1 MIAFLPASAR
11 RLVSDALL
19 PLTVVDAGLCARAV
33 DYVLNGTQPGVLRE
47 VTTKGRDPADCLVL
61 ATSNASYTHWYG
73 RTWLRSLQEEA
84 GIRWKRG
91 DGSAGPLLTRRD
103 ALYRGRSVLPDQ
115 WVRLGRLLAAILQAD
130 PVYDPPAPQQV
141 PGWLDALL
149 ADVVF
154 TVDAR
159 DAGSTPES
167 WARKVS
173 QERPSWDAGRLVT
186 LLRQAG
192 CQEDDIPAVVLLA
205 AYSESTRK
213 PTWHRRLSA
222 ADLPGITSYLTE
234 HAPALPG
241 PLLGSLRRQERHN
254 VLRRMAASPQWAAAG
269 AHMVAAVAE
278 GDCKELR
285 REALDLLKGLDA
297 TTRAGALAPVL
308 AQASASRCQ
317 ELVDFLDQLPGG
329 PDLLTRVAEENRRL
343 AELVGAT
350 RARHDTL
357 DAAGIDEPLDLPP
370 FTPLEVGPEA
380 APVKDELRAA
390 LEQVASRSDSRHS
403 WVRGQVR
410 ELMEVVDETLDALVA
425 VADGR
430 RHQPPA
436 LLSMFS
442 VLWFIEH
449 APSLTFA
456 HALRLRAVKRSDHW
470 YTVLRHYTGP
480 DTDPRAVEDLVAR
493 LDLDPQAV
501 RDLYEEG
508 LPSHVFYAVDART
521 SWPWYATRPELL
533 RERLGEAAT
542 APRALEILAA
552 FPRVPAEL
560 LPAVADAAVGPSKVA
575 RPLAQAALRSH
586 PRVRELAEQ
595 GLAARTVAVRTSA
608 AAWVGSLARPES
620 VPALRT
626 ALSREKGGVVPA
638 ALLAALEGCG
648 ADMTEFL
655 SPQALGAEAAKGLRR
670 KIPASLSWFDPL
682 SLPSVRWKGGDAV
695 DPRTLWWW
703 VVLADRLKNPS
714 GRGPVDLYLS
724 LLEPADAAV
733 LAAHVVR
740 AWVVQDTAHPSAQ
753 DSQAYA
759 QTAGR
764 QRYDQ
769 TRRWLASCRTT
780 PRLADSLPQAEA
792 EAAVGLEERVA
803 QAYAEHQRTYVG
815 SAIADKGLLA
825 FAVRMDGAELAGLV
839 RSYMRDNPG
848 RRAQFEM
855 LVRALAAN
863 GQDAALQVLLSVAR
877 RHRMAG
883 VQATATALAQEVA
896 DERGWS
902 AQELAD
908 RTVPTAGFGSDGV
921 LRLSYGEREFIG
933 RLGPDLRIVV
943 SDASG
948 RPVRS
953 LPAPRVSEDPEVVK
967 EARRSLRVARK
978 DAKAVLA
985 LQSARLYEAMCA
997 SRTWSGADWR
1007 GLLAGHPLVG
1017 RLVTRLVWTATS
1029 GEGLVT
1035 FRPTGDG
1042 ALLGVD
1048 DADVELADDVSV
1060 RLAHGTL
1067 LGPGLVEAWR
1077 AHLADYQVDPLF
1089 DQLTATTPQ
1098 VGPRQTVLD
1107 DLQGHVTDTLAFRG
1121 AATRRGYQRGDVDS
1135 GTFHDY
1141 VKRFPSADLTAV
1153 LGFTGSWVPEESMPC
1168 ATTSL
1173 SFTRRGQDVGLAT
1186 VPPVLLAECY
1196 ADYRAV
1202 ADLGPFDPD
1211 WRRNASPW

>member
-1 MIAFLPASAR
+1 M
-11 RLVSDALL
+11 
-19 PLTVVDAGLCARAV
+19 
-33 DYVLNGTQPGVLRE
+33 
-47 VTTKGRDPADCLVL
+47 
-61 ATSNASYTHWYG
+61 
-73 RTWLRSLQEEA
+73 
-84 GIRWKRG
+84 
-91 DGSAGPLLTRRD
+91 
-103 ALYRGRSVLPDQ
+103 
-115 WVRLGRLLAAILQAD
+115 
-130 PVYDPPAPQQV
+130 
-141 PGWLDALL
+141 
-149 ADVVF
+149 
-154 TVDAR
+154 
-159 DAGSTPES
+159 
-167 WARKVS
+167 
-173 QERPSWDAGRLVT
+173 
-186 LLRQAG
+186 
-192 CQEDDIPAVVLLA
+192 
-205 AYSESTRK
+205 
-213 PTWHRRLSA
+213 
-222 ADLPGITSYLTE
+222 
-234 HAPALPG
+234 
-241 PLLGSLRRQERHN
+241 
-254 VLRRMAASPQWAAAG
+254 
-269 AHMVAAVAE
+269 
-278 GDCKELR
+278 
-285 REALDLLKGLDA
+285 
-297 TTRAGALAPVL
+297 
-308 AQASASRCQ
+308 
-317 ELVDFLDQLPGG
+317 DFLDQLPGG
-329 PDLLTRVAEENRRL
+329 PGLLTRVAEENRRL

-357 DAAGIDEPLDLPP
+357 DAAGVDEPLDLPP
-370 FTPLEVGPEA
+370 FTPLEVGPDA

-436 LLSMFS
+436 LLSTFS

-493 LDLDPQAV
+493 LGLDPEAV

-575 RPLAQAALRSH
+575 RPLAQATLRSH

-638 ALLAALEGCG
+638 ALLAALEDCG

-908 RTVPTAGFGSDGV
+908 RTVPTAGFGSDGL
-921 LRLSYGEREFIG
+921 LRLSYGEREFTG
-933 RLGPDLRIVV
+933 RLDADLRIVV

-948 RPVRS
+948 RQVRS
-953 LPAPRVSEDPEVVK
+953 LPAPRVDEDPEVVK
-967 EARRSLRVARK
+967 EARRLLRVARK
-978 DAKAVLA
+978 EAKAVLVH
-985 LQSARLYEAMCA
+985 QSARLYEAMCA

-1007 GLLAGHPLVG
+1007 ELLVGHPLVG
-1017 RLVTRLVWTATS
+1017 RLVTRLVWTAAT
-1029 GEGLVT
+1029 GGDVVV
-1035 FRPTGDG
+1035 FRPTEDG
-1042 ALLGVD
+1042 ALLGVNDVEVPLGD
-1048 DADVELADDVSV
+1048 DASV
-1060 RLAHGTL
+1060 GLAHGTL
-1067 LGPGLVEAWR
+1067 LEPALVEAWR
-1077 AHLADYQVDPLF
+1077 AHLADYQVEPLF

-1098 VGPRQTVLD
+1098 VGSRQTVLD